1 MKGTREDLPDVRGSH
16 CTTLVLVADES
27 LTASEMGVER
37 LDPAFDALVPAD
49 AKVEK
54 LAEGFLWSEGPT
66 WFQDSVVFSDVQ
78 DNVIYQW
85 KPGESAVTVFM
96 KPSGLLNPVPGLRQP
111 GSNGLA
117 VDADGRLL
125 MCQQGERRV
134 ARMEKNGV
142 QTAIATKFDGKRFNS
157 PNDLAIRKN
166 GEVYFT
172 DPPYGLA
179 TFNDSPLK
187 ELPHNGVYRVDPKGA
202 VTLLIPDLKW
212 PNGIAFSPDEKTLYV
227 AVSDPGDPRIM
238 AYDVQSD
245 GTVANARTFF
255 DAKPLRGQART
266 GTCDGLKVD
275 AQGNVWATG
284 PGGILVLNPAGKHL
298 GSILTN
304 QLTANCGWGDDDG
317 GTLYV
322 TAHMFLL
329 RLRTA
334 TKGAGWH

>member
-1 MKGTREDLPDVRGSH
+1 MRLLLVFAALAASALLAAEKGFS
-16 CTTLVLVADES
+16 
-27 LTASEMGVER
+27 ASEMGIER

-54 LAEGFLWSEGPT
+54 LTEGFLWIEGPT
-66 WFQDSVVFSDVQ
+66 WFQGSVVFSDVP

-85 KPGESAVTVFM
+85 KPGETAATVFM
-96 KPSGLLNPVPGLRQP
+96 KPSGLLNPAPGFREP

-125 MCQQGERRV
+125 ICQQGERRV
-134 ARMEKNGV
+134 ARLEKNGT
-142 QTAIATKFDGKRFNS
+142 QTVLAAKFDGKRFNS

-166 GEVYFT
+166 GDVFFT

-179 TFNDSPLK
+179 ILNDSPLK
-187 ELPHNGVYRVDPKGA
+187 ELPHNGVYRVDPKGE
-202 VTLLIPDLKW
+202 VTLLIPDLTW

-238 AYDVQSD
+238 AYEVQPD
-245 GTVANARTFF
+245 GTVANGRTFF
-255 DAKPLRGQART
+255 DAKPLRGQGRP

-284 PGGILVLNPAGKHL
+284 PGGVLVITPAGKHL

-304 QLTANCGWGDDDG
+304 QLTGNCCWGDDG
-317 GTLYV
+317 STLYIA
-322 TAHMFLL
+322 AHRFLI
-329 RLRTA
+329 RVKTA
-334 TKGAGWH
+334 TKGAGWQ